1 MIKMIQII
9 WNSQPQKAVNPTGS
23 PTSPVFNSNS
33 MKCSMK
39 LHLYAT
45 IFDASNENQASS
57 NCFFSP
63 AFLKNS
69 KLFNKHAKNRLIQS
83 SIILI
88 LTWRCQT
95 VSIQKKSTQQAKD
108 GNDSSMTAVE
118 RGGRCGRCSGWLLTF
133 PVSNQ
138 PLIAQRFA
146 RQEFGSKWC
155 LFNFDTLESV
165 KYKTLPPP
173 T

>member
-1 MIKMIQII
+1 MSHYDKDDPDHLE
-9 WNSQPQKAVNPTGS
+9 QPTSEGSKSHGS

-63 AFLKNS
+63 SFLKNS
-69 KLFNKHAKNRLIQS
+69 KFFNKHAKNRLIQS

-88 LTWRCQT
+88 LT
-95 VSIQKKSTQQAKD
+95 
-108 GNDSSMTAVE
+108 
-118 RGGRCGRCSGWLLTF
+118 
-133 PVSNQ
+133 
-138 PLIAQRFA
+138 
-146 RQEFGSKWC
+146 
-155 LFNFDTLESV
+155 
-165 KYKTLPPP
+165 
-173 T
+173 

>member
-1 MIKMIQII
+1 MIKMIQIT

-63 AFLKNS
+63 SLLKNS
-69 KLFNKHAKNRLIQS
+69 KFFNKHAKNRLIQS

-95 VSIQKKSTQQAKD
+95 VSIQKNQHNRLKMETTPAWLRWR
-108 GNDSSMTAVE
+108 GVGGAGGAAVD
-118 RGGRCGRCSGWLLTF
+118 CWLVCETR
-133 PVSNQ
+133 
-138 PLIAQRFA
+138 I
-146 RQEFGSKWC
+146 W
-155 LFNFDTLESV
+155 V
-165 KYKTLPPP
+165 KMMFI
-173 T
+173 